1 MKFNH
6 IAQVIA
12 YVKETGD
19 PAALSEY
26 TRKKT
31 NEAAKRLMPV
41 FTRPMSGDGIYFLI
55 AYAEAFLDVTK
66 ASMSKAELDLI
77 ESIKK
82 GIQITVVKTAIPLIH
97 RENDDDEELE

>member
-19 PAALSEY
+19 TSALSEY
-26 TRKKT
+26 TRRKT

-41 FTRPMSGDGIYFLI
+41 FTRPLSGDGIYFLI

-82 GIQITVVKTAIPLIH
+82 GIQITVVKTAIPLVN

>member
-12 YVKETGD
+12 YVKATGD
-19 PAALSEY
+19 TTALSEY
-26 TRKKT
+26 TKRKT

-66 ASMSKAELDLI
+66 ASMSKAELELI

-82 GIQITVVKTAIPLIH
+82 GIQITVVKTAIPLIN
-97 RENDDDEELE
+97 RENEDDAELE